1 LADSFKVVAMF
12 LSSLELRHLIEQ
24 SFLPTRCECR
34 VEPPAALS
42 VRFYQDSSNQE
53 ILVVTG
59 IALGPLNSSHAIA
72 SLIADLR
79 YDLESV
85 NSVTRYPIYHS

>member
-1 LADSFKVVAMF
+1 MF
-12 LSSLELRHLIEQ
+12 LSTLELRHLIEQ
-24 SFLPTRCECR
+24 SFLPTRCECT
-34 VEPPAALS
+34 VDLPAALS

-59 IALGPLNSSHAIA
+59 IALSRLNTSHAIA

-85 NSVTRYPIYHS
+85 NSATRHPSHHTPNQ

>member
-1 LADSFKVVAMF
+1 MF
-12 LSSLELRHLIEQ
+12 LSTLELRHLIEQ
-24 SFLPTRCECR
+24 SFLPTRCECT

-42 VRFYQDSSNQE
+42 VRFYQDSSNKE

-59 IALGPLNSSHAIA
+59 IALARLNTSHAIA

-85 NSVTRYPIYHS
+85 ISATRHPVSYTQDK